1 MKAEDLVQYVPVQY
15 LFYTVIVLII
25 VFLVILKITP
35 IGIKWFQSLREKTN
49 NWEQLNKNVKESS
62 EEIKLINQKIG
73 RDYARL
79 NQIQEITEKQQ
90 NYIEESLEERE
101 LILKSLLGVI
111 KGLQEIGANGP
122 TKKAESEIQAYL
134 LRKSHD
140 VDVSSVE
147 HIK

>member
-1 MKAEDLVQYVPVQY
+1 MKAEDLAQYVPVQY
-15 LFYTVIVLII
+15 LFYTVVVLII
-25 VFLVILKITP
+25 IFLVILKITP

-62 EEIKLINQKIG
+62 DEIKLINQKIG
-73 RDYARL
+73 RDYSRL

-90 NYIEESLEERE
+90 VYIEESLEERE

-140 VDVSSVE
+140 VDVSNVE

>member
-15 LFYTVIVLII
+15 LFYTVVVLII
-25 VFLVILKITP
+25 IFLVILKITP
-35 IGIKWFQSLREKTN
+35 IGIKWFHSLREKTN

-134 LRKSHD
+134 LKKSHD
-140 VDVSSVE
+140 VDVSNVE